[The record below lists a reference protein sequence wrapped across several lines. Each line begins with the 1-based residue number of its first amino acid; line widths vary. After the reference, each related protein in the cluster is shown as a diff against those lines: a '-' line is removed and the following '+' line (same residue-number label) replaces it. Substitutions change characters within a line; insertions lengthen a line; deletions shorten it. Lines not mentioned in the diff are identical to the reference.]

1 MIGVPSSSASALTR
15 VREGGLLRQIERN
28 AGVTRSGI
36 AVVAA
41 SAAAWMIARLL
52 GGRTLYLGA
61 YAGLLVVVLAVVM
74 TRRKRPLAAV
84 RSSINRRARVGQEIK
99 VTLSIESTSR
109 ITAFRLEEELDPAL
123 GRDVVVP
130 VSSIGP
136 STPVDV
142 TYAFRPTLR
151 GVYHVGPLVAEY
163 SDPLGL
169 VRRRQ
174 VILDRIEI
182 MVHPNVEAVIDRP
195 LTRAFEDPPLRPP
208 KSRPWPDGFEFYG
221 MRNYVR
227 GDDLR
232 RVVWRAYART
242 DQLLVREF
250 EQGISDRI
258 VVVVDNEREWHSQ
271 GTPSETF
278 ETAVRVAASVG
289 VTHIKQGLVVGLE
302 TSDGSL
308 GTFRSARGR
317 LPFLDQLARLQLS
330 DKPLAGALER
340 LVRVSRRD
348 SHVVV
353 VTSHFDTV
361 SAGRANI
368 LVNGGA
374 SLTVC
379 VVNWEE
385 SDPNS
390 ARRAQEVGAQLVQ
403 VRPGASLG
411 GVFRASLQTSVL
423 GGRAR

>member
-1 MIGVPSSSASALTR
+1 
-15 VREGGLLRQIERN
+15 
-28 AGVTRSGI
+28 
-36 AVVAA
+36 
-41 SAAAWMIARLL
+41 
-52 GGRTLYLGA
+52 
-61 YAGLLVVVLAVVM
+61 M
-74 TRRKRPLAAV
+74 TRRRRPLAAA

-99 VTLSIESTSR
+99 VTLTVESTAR
-109 ITAFRLEEELDPAL
+109 ITTFRLEEELDPAL

-130 VSSIGP
+130 VSSISP

-142 TYAFRPTLR
+142 TYSFRPTLR
-151 GVYHVGPLVAEY
+151 GVYNVGPLVAEY

-174 VILDRIEI
+174 VVLDRVEI
-182 MVHPNVEAVIDRP
+182 IVHPNVESVIDRP

-250 EQGISDRI
+250 EQGISDRV
-258 VVVVDNEREWHSQ
+258 VVVVDNEREWHSE
-271 GTPSETF
+271 GTPSQTF
-278 ETAVRVAASVG
+278 ETAVQVAASVG

-302 TSDGSL
+302 ANDGSR

-317 LPFLDQLARLQLS
+317 LPYLDELARLQLS
-330 DKPLAGALER
+330 ERPLADALER
-340 LVRVSRRD
+340 LVRVARRD
-348 SHVVV
+348 SHIVI

-411 GVFRASLQTSVL
+411 GVFRASLQTNTL
-423 GGRAR
+423 GARR